1 MLFVIEV
8 DLRVMTAAAAVVIDK
23 GKKKEKEEK
32 KQLKLGKHF
41 LCALPS

>member
-1 MLFVIEV
+1 MLPVIEV
-8 DLRVMTAAAAVVIDK
+8 DLRVVTVAAVVIDK

>member
-1 MLFVIEV
+1 MLLVIEV
-8 DLRVMTAAAAVVIDK
+8 DLRVVTIAAVVIDK

-32 KQLKLGKHF
+32 IQLKLGKHL